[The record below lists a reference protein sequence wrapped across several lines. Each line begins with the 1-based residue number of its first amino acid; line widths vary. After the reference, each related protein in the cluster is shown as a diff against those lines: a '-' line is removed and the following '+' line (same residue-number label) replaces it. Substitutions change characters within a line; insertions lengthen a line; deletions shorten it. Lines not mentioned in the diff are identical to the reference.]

1 MNLTDMLSFSQQCT
15 QEGFPLWKRTFF
27 GVLALTVGQRF
38 WRYQKKHTHIW
49 TTHFILT
56 QTDRERKSS
65 ISEQDV
71 QAQIPFLAAGVRSE
85 LIFKGLC
92 FYFEHEPKILTIK
105 YIKLYVW

>member
-1 MNLTDMLSFSQQCT
+1 VHAGRVSSLKEDIFWSACSDSRPAFLTLP
-15 QEGFPLWKRTFF
+15 E
-27 GVLALTVGQRF
+27 
-38 WRYQKKHTHIW
+38 KHTHIW

-92 FYFEHEPKILTIK
+92 FPLSMSLRF
-105 YIKLYVW
+105 